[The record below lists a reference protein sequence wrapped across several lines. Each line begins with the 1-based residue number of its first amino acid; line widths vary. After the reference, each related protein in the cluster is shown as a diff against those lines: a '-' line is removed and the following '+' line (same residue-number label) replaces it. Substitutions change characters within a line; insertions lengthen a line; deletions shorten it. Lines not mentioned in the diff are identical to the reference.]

1 MFQKITSILKQPH
14 PGYPDLSGY
23 FKTVASIT
31 VVVFLILSFLQ
42 PFDIGQHNIIGNTY
56 LTALVYALGAAIVM
70 SINSLWLLLLPSWFK
85 NWTLGK
91 DLLVLFYQLMSIGV
105 AVWLIN
111 SYAGASTRQ
120 GYTQAIFLAFAI
132 GILPYV
138 IVTIFKHSRNLR
150 ESLKQ
155 AELMN
160 LQLKAMQAGHPPVFT
175 RAEDN
180 NMFLI
185 VTKPGI
191 RIPVPD
197 FLYAESKGNN
207 LHVFWLD
214 KEEVKTE
221 IFRCTIHEFT
231 QSNTIH
237 TSFFR
242 CHRSYI
248 VNIDKVRQIQGNAAG
263 YQLILHHELRPVTVA
278 RSYVRAFKKHLE
290 R

>member
-1 MFQKITSILKQPH
+1 MFQKITAILKQPH
-14 PGYPDLSGY
+14 PGYLSLSGY
-23 FKTVASIT
+23 FKTVAAIS
-31 VVVFLILSFLQ
+31 VVVFLILCFLQ
-42 PFDIGQHNIIGNTY
+42 PFDIGYRNIKGNTF
-56 LTALVYALGAAIVM
+56 LTALIYASGAAIVM

-91 DLLVLFYQLMSIGV
+91 DLVVLFYQLMSIGV
-105 AVWLIN
+105 GVWLIN
-111 SYAGASTRQ
+111 SYAVVSTRQ
-120 GYTQAIFLAFAI
+120 GYTRAIFLAFAI

-138 IVTIFKHSRNLR
+138 IVTIFKHSRYLH

-160 LQLKAMQAGHPPVFT
+160 LQLKAVQSGHPP
-175 RAEDN
+175 ALAKPEDN
-180 NMFLI
+180 SLFLI

-191 RIPVPD
+191 RIPVHD

-214 KEEVKTE
+214 KEVLKTE

-237 TSFFR
+237 ISFFR

-248 VNIDKVRQIQGNAAG
+248 VNIDKVQQIQGNSAG
-263 YQLILHHELRPVTVA
+263 YQLILHAGLRPVTVA
-278 RSYVRAFKKHLE
+278 RSYVQAFKKHLE
-290 R
+290 G

>member
-1 MFQKITSILKQPH
+1 MFQKIIAILKQPH
-14 PGYPDLSGY
+14 PGYPNLSGY
-23 FKTVASIT
+23 FKTVGAISI
-31 VVVFLILSFLQ
+31 VVFLILSFLQ
-42 PFDIGQHNIIGNTY
+42 PFNIGHQNIEGNTF
-56 LTALVYALGAAIVM
+56 LTALIYASGAAIVM

-105 AVWLIN
+105 GLWLIN
-111 SYAGASTRQ
+111 SYAEASARQ
-120 GYTQAIFLAFAI
+120 GYTRAIFLAFAI

-138 IVTIFKHSRNLR
+138 IVTVFKHSRYLR

-160 LQLKAMQAGHPPVFT
+160 LQLKAVQAGHPPLF
-175 RAEDN
+175 AKPEDKSL
-180 NMFLI
+180 FL
-185 VTKPGI
+185 VVPKPGI

-214 KEEVKTE
+214 KEELKTE

-231 QSNTIH
+231 ERNTIH
-237 TSFFR
+237 SSFFR

-248 VNIDKVRQIQGNAAG
+248 VNMDKVQQIQGNAAG
-263 YQLILHHELRPVTVA
+263 YQLILHPQLMPVTVA
-278 RSYVRAFKKHLE
+278 RSYVQAFKKHLE
-290 R
+290 Q